1 MGKQRIGGS
10 PRRAAL
16 AFIFVTVAIDVLAFG
31 LVLPVL
37 PRLIEAYFHGDVVRA
52 ATWVGIFGSLY
63 ALMQFAAAPV
73 QGALSDRYGR
83 RPVLLLSS
91 LGLCIDFFL
100 MAVVQTLPMLLLARL
115 VSGVAAASITIANA
129 YIADVTPADRRAAGF
144 GIIGAAF
151 GLGLVIGPAIGG
163 VLGAVDLRLP
173 FFVAGTLAL
182 LNLLYGWFVLPES
195 LPRERR
201 STQLEWRQASPIGA
215 VTLLRRH
222 PQIVGLAAVAGLSAT
237 AHYVLPST
245 LVLYAF
251 HRYGWDVATVG
262 WVLASIGICNALVSA
277 LLVRHVVHRLGE
289 RRMLMLGLCGGAV
302 GFAIY
307 GLASTGSGFLLGVP
321 VMALLGLASPAV
333 QSMLTREVGNSEQG
347 RLQGSLG
354 SMASVAGIVGPMLF
368 ATTFAVF
375 IAPGTPDIPGAAF
388 LLASLL
394 LALAAGVSAIVT
406 PALRAPMA
414 GSAAQR

>member
-1 MGKQRIGGS
+1 MVNWQIGGRR
-10 PRRAAL
+10 RRAAL
-16 AFIFVTVAIDVLAFG
+16 AFIFVTVAIDILAFG

-37 PRLIEAYFHGDVVRA
+37 PRLIEAFFHGDMVRA
-52 ATWVGIFGSLY
+52 ATWVGLFGSLY

-91 LGLCIDFFL
+91 LGLGLDFFL
-100 MAVVQTLPMLLLARL
+100 MAVVQTLPLLLLARL
-115 VSGVAAASITIANA
+115 VSGVSAASVTIANA

-144 GIIGAAF
+144 GLIGAAF
-151 GLGLVIGPAIGG
+151 GLGLVLGPALGG
-163 VLGAVDLRLP
+163 LLGAVDLRLP
-173 FFVAGTLAL
+173 FYAAGTLAL
-182 LNLLYGWFVLPES
+182 LNFLYGWFVLPES
-195 LPRERR
+195 LPPERR
-201 STQLEWRQASPIGA
+201 STRLEWRQASPLGA

-245 LVLYAF
+245 LVLYAY

-262 WVLASIGICNALVSA
+262 WVLAAIGVCNALVSA
-277 LLVRHVVHRLGE
+277 VLVRHVVRRLGE
-289 RRMLMLGLCGGAV
+289 RRMLLLGLVGGAV

-307 GLASTGSGFLLGVP
+307 GVASTGTGFLFGVP
-321 VMALLGLASPAV
+321 VMALLGLVSPAV

-354 SMASVAGIVGPMLF
+354 SMASVAGIVGPLLF
-368 ATTFAVF
+368 ASTFAVF
-375 IAPGTPDIPGAAF
+375 IAPGTPDVPGAAF

-394 LALAAGVSAIVT
+394 LALAAAVAAVVT
-406 PALRAPMA
+406 PTLQAPLA
-414 GSAAQR
+414 GPAAP